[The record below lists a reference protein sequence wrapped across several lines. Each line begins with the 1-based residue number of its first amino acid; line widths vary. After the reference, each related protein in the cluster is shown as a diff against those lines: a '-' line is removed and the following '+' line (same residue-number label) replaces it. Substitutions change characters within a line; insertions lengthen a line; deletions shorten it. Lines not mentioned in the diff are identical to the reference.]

1 VGDQNESQPE
11 VTIAGLRQALATIV
25 KAGLPVRAQ
34 DVQAPLLQHR
44 GVIARAVVPDDFF
57 SLLDACN
64 DVLKRLLRRW
74 HREAE
79 RAALLALFGIEKGYR
94 GVTLGK
100 RRERAAEHLSY
111 DATHFRK
118 EVEGKLVTAVAQAF
132 YQDHLKY
139 SPRTRYAPPVI
150 EASGDTP
157 TIGPGDYNEQEELV
171 SRIWSE
177 VYGLRAEILLAGRL
191 KKDPDAEVPLEEAR
205 QQVLLRTGRLLNL
218 IERYKQTYG
227 DRILA
232 GGTEWN
238 VEGLIRLAGWRGGV
252 PAQIANSLRLT
263 SSVQMH

>member
-1 VGDQNESQPE
+1 MGGEEPATQPE
-11 VTIAGLRQALATIV
+11 LTLKGLETALANV
-25 KAGLPVRAQ
+25 VRAGLPVRAQ
-34 DVQAPLLQHR
+34 DVQPPLLQHR

-57 SLLDACN
+57 SLLAACN

-94 GVTLGK
+94 GATLTR

-118 EVEGKLVTAVAQAF
+118 EVEPKLVTAVTQAF

-139 SPRTRYAPPVI
+139 SPRTRYAPPPI

-191 KKDPDAEVPLEEAR
+191 KRDPEAGVQLEDAR
-205 QQVLLRTGRLLNL
+205 GQVLIRTGRMLSL
-218 IERYKQTYG
+218 IEQYKQTYG

-232 GGTEWN
+232 GGTEWD

-252 PAQIANSLRLT
+252 PTRIVKGLRLGA
-263 SSVQMH
+263 SR